1 MHTSITTSYRCV
13 TESLHIIKNTNMK
26 NIINYLHAPSSIYKS
41 VTKGAVILTNIVCM
55 LLCFVAAIA
64 ETHPVAAIFI
74 TSIIGGIVYL
84 TKTTPNESN
93 Q

>member
-1 MHTSITTSYRCV
+1 MKSIT
-13 TESLHIIKNTNMK
+13 
-26 NIINYLHAPSSIYKS
+26 NYLLAPSSI
-41 VTKGAVILTNIVCM
+41 IVCI
-55 LLCFVAAIA
+55 LLCIVVAIA

>member
-1 MHTSITTSYRCV
+1 MKSIT
-13 TESLHIIKNTNMK
+13 
-26 NIINYLHAPSSIYKS
+26 NYLLAPSSIYKS
-41 VTKGAVILTNIVCM
+41 VTKGAVILTHIVCI
-55 LLCFVAAIA
+55 LIA